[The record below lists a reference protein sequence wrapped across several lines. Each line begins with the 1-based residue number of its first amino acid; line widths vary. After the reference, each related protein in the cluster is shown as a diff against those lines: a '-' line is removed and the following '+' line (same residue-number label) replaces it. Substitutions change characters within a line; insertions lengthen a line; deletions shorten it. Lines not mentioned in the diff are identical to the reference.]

1 MNSNPKCF
9 ENLLKENH
17 SNILHLLFKHSKEK
31 MNIEEFKSRLI
42 LPIIASP
49 MFIVSGTK
57 LVIECCKNGIVGTF
71 PALNGRSSEDFESML
86 IEITSELDKFEKET
100 GIKPAPFGVNI
111 IVNHTNPRV
120 LPDLQICAKYKVP
133 LIITSLGA
141 VKEVVDAVHGWG
153 GLIFHD
159 VVKKR
164 HAEKAAEAGVDGI
177 ICVSAGAG
185 GHAGTAHPFALLAE
199 IKEFFSGQIILAG
212 SINTG
217 KEILAAKILG
227 ADFAYMGTRFIATQ
241 ECLASDEYKKM
252 IIDSGISD
260 VTYTAGVS
268 GVNANFLTKSIE
280 NAGIDIH
287 EKKTEDFS
295 KLTGEHAK
303 AWKDIW
309 SAGHGVA
316 EINSI
321 PTVNEL
327 VNEIKRDYKKAL
339 AEVNTLQE
347 NLKF

>member
-1 MNSNPKCF
+1 MT
-9 ENLLKENH
+9 LQ
-17 SNILHLLFKHSKEK
+17 
-31 MNIEEFKSRLI
+31 EFKDRLV
-42 LPIIASP
+42 LPVIASP

-71 PALNGRSSEDFESML
+71 PALNGRTSEDFEQML
-86 IEITSELDKFEKET
+86 IEITTELKKFEEET
-100 GIKPAPFGVNI
+100 GKKPAPFGVNI

-120 LPDLQICAKYKVP
+120 LPDLQICAKYQVP

-141 VKEVVDAVHGWG
+141 VKEIVDAVHGWG

-185 GHAGTAHPFALLAE
+185 GHAGTANPFALLTE
-199 IKEFFSGQIILAG
+199 IKEVFEGEIILAG
-212 SINTG
+212 SINSG
-217 KEILAAKILG
+217 KEILAAQILG

-241 ECLASDEYKKM
+241 ECLASEEYKQM
-252 IIDSGISD
+252 ILDSGISD
-260 VTYTAGVS
+260 VIYTDGVS

-280 NAGIDIH
+280 KAGIDIS
-287 EKKTEDFS
+287 EKKKEDFS
-295 KLTGEHAK
+295 QLNGDHAK

-316 EINSI
+316 GIHSV
-321 PTVNEL
+321 PTVAEL
-327 VNEIKRDYKKAL
+327 LEEIKTDYKKAI
-339 AEVNTLQE
+339 EKTKSIQE
-347 NLKF
+347 KLKF

>member
-1 MNSNPKCF
+1 MT
-9 ENLLKENH
+9 LQ
-17 SNILHLLFKHSKEK
+17 
-31 MNIEEFKSRLI
+31 EFKDRLV
-42 LPIIASP
+42 LPVIASP

-71 PALNGRSSEDFESML
+71 PALNGRTSEDFEQML
-86 IEITSELDKFEKET
+86 IEITTELKKFEEET
-100 GIKPAPFGVNI
+100 GKKPAPFGVNI

-120 LPDLQICAKYKVP
+120 LPDLQICAKYQVP

-141 VKEVVDAVHGWG
+141 VKEIVDAVHGWG

-185 GHAGTAHPFALLAE
+185 GHAGTANPFALLTE
-199 IKEFFSGQIILAG
+199 IKEVFEGEIILAG
-212 SINTG
+212 SINSG
-217 KEILAAKILG
+217 KEILAAQILG

-241 ECLASDEYKKM
+241 ECLASEEYKQM
-252 IIDSGISD
+252 ILDSGISD
-260 VTYTAGVS
+260 VIYTDGVS

-280 NAGIDIH
+280 KAGIDIS
-287 EKKTEDFS
+287 EKKKEDFS
-295 KLTGEHAK
+295 QLNGDHAK

-316 EINSI
+316 GIHTV
-321 PTVNEL
+321 PTVAEL
-327 VNEIKRDYKKAL
+327 LEEIKTDYKKAI
-339 AEVNTLQE
+339 EKTKSIQE
-347 NLKF
+347 KLKF